1 LVEKLKSS
9 ATEDVVDAAAA
20 LWDLS
25 FSSPENKVAI
35 GAARA
40 IPRLVQLL
48 REGVEGAEPVGA
60 EGAAENVAGLLAN
73 LATDAVNKKTIAAEA
88 GIPLLVKLLKDGTAG
103 EKKNAAGALWRLAVN
118 DVDNR
123 KAIKAAGAIPPLIE
137 LLRGTADAKIQAAGA
152 LSVLAADKAIA
163 RKITRGGAVLPLL
176 ELVQTGPRGAKEPA
190 VIALW
195 KCVKRDRPGRN
206 ALRAQNSTEPLRAV
220 QQQGSV
226 EAKASAEKIVK
237 KLKGWF

>member
-1 LVEKLKSS
+1 VEKLTSS
-9 ATEDVVDAAAA
+9 ATEDVVDASAA

-25 FSSPENKVAI
+25 FSSPENKAAI
-35 GAARA
+35 GAAGA

-73 LATDAVNKKTIAAEA
+73 LATDAVNKKTIAAER

-103 EKKNAAGALWRLAVN
+103 ERKNAAGALWRLAVN
-118 DVDNR
+118 DVENR
-123 KAIKAAGAIPPLIE
+123 KAIKAAKAIPPLIE

-152 LSVLAADKAIA
+152 LSILAADKAIA

-176 ELVQTGPRGAKEPA
+176 RLVQTGPRGAKEAA

-206 ALRAQNSTEPLRAV
+206 ALRAQDSTELLRALRH
-220 QQQGSV
+220 QGSA
-226 EAKASAEKIVK
+226 EAKASAEKIAK

>member
-9 ATEDVVDAAAA
+9 ATEDVVDASAA

-60 EGAAENVAGLLAN
+60 EGAAENAAGLLAN
-73 LATDAVNKKTIAAEA
+73 LATDAVNKKTIAAEG

-123 KAIKAAGAIPPLIE
+123 KAIKAAKAIPPLIE
-137 LLRGTADAKIQAAGA
+137 LLRGTADVKIQAAGA

-163 RKITRGGAVLPLL
+163 RKISKAGAITPLV
-176 ELVQTGPRGAKEPA
+176 ELLLVGPRGSKEA
-190 VIALW
+190 TVVALW
-195 KCVKRDRPGRN
+195 KLVKRNRSCRS
-206 ALRAQNSTEPLRAV
+206 ALRTQDTADVLQGV
-220 QQQGSV
+220 QHHGSA
-226 EAKASAEKIVK
+226 EAKESAEKIMK
-237 KLKGWF
+237 KLKRWC